1 MGASDPCVE
10 NVEISR
16 EARNGNLLRI
26 LKYTVEHHFRGIGGS
41 LLIDLKC
48 ASIVYS
54 AGVYRNT
61 SCVVPAVPII
71 YIDSLTIIYL
81 CGGL

>member
-1 MGASDPCVE
+1 ME

-16 EARNGNLLRI
+16 EARDGNFLRI
-26 LKYTVEHHFRGIGGS
+26 FKNTGEHHFRGIDGS
-41 LLIDLKC
+41 LSIELKC

-61 SCVVPAVPII
+61 SCVVTAVPII

>member
-1 MGASDPCVE
+1 MGASDLCVE

-16 EARNGNLLRI
+16 EARNSNLLRI
-26 LKYTVEHHFRGIGGS
+26 LKYTGELHFRGIGGS
-41 LLIDLKC
+41 LLIELKC
-48 ASIVYS
+48 ASMVYA

-61 SCVVPAVPII
+61 SCVVTAASII

-81 CGGL
+81 CGGM